1 MTLVKLCFTIISVK
15 GICPTHTGKP
25 KGGKVEKMYDKL
37 EEKINALYERLDN
50 LEGCEDNPVY
60 RDEIETIRA
69 ELSELIAHIETEF
82 F

>member
-1 MTLVKLCFTIISVK
+1 MQARQVAT
-15 GICPTHTGKP
+15 PGKCRAAENTRKAH

-37 EEKINALYERLDN
+37 EEKMNALYERLDN

-60 RDEIETIRA
+60 MDEIETIRA

>member
-1 MTLVKLCFTIISVK
+1 
-15 GICPTHTGKP
+15 
-25 KGGKVEKMYDKL
+25 MYDKL

-60 RDEIETIRA
+60 RDEIETIQA

>member
-1 MTLVKLCFTIISVK
+1 
-15 GICPTHTGKP
+15 
-25 KGGKVEKMYDKL
+25 MYDKL
-37 EEKINALYERLDN
+37 EEKMNALYERLDN

-60 RDEIETIRA
+60 MDEIETIRA